1 MAWLVSDREA
11 SDLCSELLCLISL
24 QHCSV
29 RVLLA
34 QRLFGV
40 TNRGPTGTTFQQA
53 ERIISSWTNLTSVRM
68 QRKSQL
74 DMWGLSRMDQVS
86 LIQYVIAISNS
97 CSRVRREIPYQC
109 WLLSYHGL
117 RLPLPA
123 SGLLP
128 GMLLVRMSMFSPLIN
143 VLLIS

>member
-1 MAWLVSDREA
+1 MTCLSRLEVVGGNPIQACLDPRSRTLSTPPSLGGLGGGLATKSRLAWLVSDREA

-53 ERIISSWTNLTSVRM
+53 ERIIS
-68 QRKSQL
+68 
-74 DMWGLSRMDQVS
+74 
-86 LIQYVIAISNS
+86 
-97 CSRVRREIPYQC
+97 
-109 WLLSYHGL
+109 
-117 RLPLPA
+117 
-123 SGLLP
+123 
-128 GMLLVRMSMFSPLIN
+128 
-143 VLLIS
+143 